1 MNGGRRGWR
10 RAAVGGMIAAML
22 ILLVGLVLFLGIHSV
37 RIVAD
42 DWRRRVV
49 ARRGLMT
56 WKGLYSLVAI
66 AGFVLI
72 CIGFGQ
78 ARQQPVV
85 LWSPPR
91 WTHDLAALLTLA
103 AFILVVAAYVP
114 ANGIKQ
120 RVQEPMI
127 LGVKC
132 WALAHLCA
140 NGTLADVVLFGSFL
154 AWSVLDFRAA
164 KQRRRAGGQPA
175 IAPAKRGR
183 SAVTVIV
190 GVLAWMLFAF
200 HLHGPLIGVVPI
212 SLH

>member
-1 MNGGRRGWR
+1 MIE
-10 RAAVGGMIAAML
+10 GMI
-22 ILLVGLVLFLGIHSV
+22 ILLIGLVLFLGIHSV

-42 DWRRRVV
+42 DWRGRVV
-49 ARRGLMT
+49 ARRGAMT
-56 WKGLYSLVAI
+56 WKGLYSLLAI

-72 CIGFGQ
+72 CIGF
-78 ARQQPVV
+78 V

-91 WTHDLAALLTLA
+91 WTHDVAAALTLL
-103 AFILVVAAYVP
+103 AFILVTAAYVP
-114 ANGIKQ
+114 GNGIKV

-132 WALAHLCA
+132 WALGHLCA
-140 NGTLADVVLFGSFL
+140 NGTLADIVLFGSFL
-154 AWSVLDFRAA
+154 VWSVLDFRAA
-164 KQRRRAGGQPA
+164 KQRRRAGNAPA
-175 IAPAKRGR
+175 IAPARRGR
-183 SAVTVIV
+183 SAITVVV

>member
-1 MNGGRRGWR
+1 MIE
-10 RAAVGGMIAAML
+10 GMI
-22 ILLVGLVLFLGIHSV
+22 ILLIGLVLFLGIHSV

-42 DWRRRVV
+42 DWRGRVV
-49 ARRGLMT
+49 ARRGAMT
-56 WKGLYSLVAI
+56 WKGLYSLLAI

-91 WTHDLAALLTLA
+91 WTHDVAAALTLL
-103 AFILVVAAYVP
+103 AFILVTAAYVP
-114 ANGIKQ
+114 GNGIKV

-132 WALAHLCA
+132 WAFGHLCA

-164 KQRRRAGGQPA
+164 KQRRRAGAAPA
-175 IAPAKRGR
+175 IAPARRGR
-183 SAVTVIV
+183 SAITVVV
-190 GVLAWMLFAF
+190 GVLAWMVFAF

-212 SLH
+212 SMH